1 MQVAG
6 KKLLVAA
13 KTRVILFD
21 DWRCL
26 RAYNPQANDTKYI
39 SE

>member
-13 KTRVILFD
+13 KTQLFLFD

-26 RAYNPQANDTKYI
+26 RVYNAQSNDTKYI